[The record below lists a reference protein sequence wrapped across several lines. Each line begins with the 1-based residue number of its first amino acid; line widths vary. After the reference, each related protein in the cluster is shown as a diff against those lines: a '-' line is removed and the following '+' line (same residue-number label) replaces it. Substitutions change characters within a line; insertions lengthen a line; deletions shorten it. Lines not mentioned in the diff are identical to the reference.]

1 MKISRKKRYF
11 TLVCVLTVALIAI
24 FACACKQNDGE
35 KETPLEGTYRVKT
48 LDYDAMHLELGDNI
62 PFIGNITKDVAVAE
76 LHSDGTMSF
85 VSKLIIVNFSLT
97 GTWEKGEEAGT
108 INANIGSGETLATIP
123 ARCDGKTLVIEYE
136 GITFTMEK

>member
-1 MKISRKKRYF
+1 MKFSRRKRYF
-11 TLVCVLTVALIAI
+11 TLVCVLTAALIAI
-24 FACACKQNDGE
+24 FACACKDE
-35 KETPLEGTYRVKT
+35 AKETPLVGTYRVKT

-62 PFIGNITKDVAVAE
+62 PFIGNITKDVAVVE

-108 INANIGSGETLATIP
+108 IRANIGSGETLATIP